1 MSTFAYTVRDKTG
14 KVVKGTLEGDN
25 RENVSAKLRQTG
37 YIILSLDEKSG
48 GLNFNIFA
56 GKVKAKDLTIF
67 SRQFATMIN
76 AGLSLTKC
84 LGILASQSESAVL
97 KETIGQVARDV
108 ESGQSLSDSMA
119 KHGRI
124 FPNIFVNMVR

>member
-76 AGLSLTKC
+76 AGLSLTC
-84 LGILASQSESAVL
+84 LLYTSPSP
-97 KETIGQVARDV
+97 RD
-108 ESGQSLSDSMA
+108 
-119 KHGRI
+119 
-124 FPNIFVNMVR
+124 